1 MPVGVLY
8 VDDGAALSPGSI
20 ALASRFTRVPYDPSM
35 VRPCRRE
42 YSYVEGGRRCSYAI
56 SPAADYDMSVLDIVI
71 AGSLR
76 GLHVVEVVEEDRGH
90 CVVRVFR
97 SPPRE
102 DGMIVYIMSHT
113 CR

>member
-1 MPVGVLY
+1 
-8 VDDGAALSPGSI
+8 
-20 ALASRFTRVPYDPSM
+20 M
-35 VRPCRRE
+35 VRPCLRE
-42 YSYVEGGRRCSYAI
+42 YSYVEGGRRISYAI

-76 GLHVVEVVEEDRGH
+76 GLHVVEVVEEDRDH

-102 DGMIVYIMSHT
+102 EGMLVCIIAV
-113 CR
+113 CE

>member
-1 MPVGVLY
+1 
-8 VDDGAALSPGSI
+8 
-20 ALASRFTRVPYDPSM
+20 M
-35 VRPCRRE
+35 VRPCLRE
-42 YSYVEGGRRCSYAI
+42 HSYVEGGRRISYAI

-76 GLHVVEVVEEDRGH
+76 GLHVVEVMEEDRDH

-102 DGMIVYIMSHT
+102 EGVLVCIVAI
-113 CR
+113 CD

>member
-1 MPVGVLY
+1 MTGG
-8 VDDGAALSPGSI
+8 DGGAALSPGSV
-20 ALASRFTRVPYDPSM
+20 ALASRFTRAPYDPSM
-35 VRPCRRE
+35 VRPCLRE

-76 GLHVVEVVEEDRGH
+76 GLHVVEVVEEDRDH

-102 DGMIVYIMSHT
+102 EGMLVCIIAL
-113 CR
+113 CG

>member
-1 MPVGVLY
+1 MFLR
-8 VDDGAALSPGSI
+8 L
-20 ALASRFTRVPYDPSM
+20 
-35 VRPCRRE
+35 
-42 YSYVEGGRRCSYAI
+42 

-76 GLHVVEVVEEDRGH
+76 GLHVVEVVEEDRDH

-102 DGMIVYIMSHT
+102 EGMLVCLIAV
-113 CR
+113 CE